1 MLPPI
6 AQIAGLIADG
16 WRMAVMSL
24 ISLAL
29 GYVLTIVLHRLA
41 DLHVDLAYAIAV
53 LTCSLV
59 NFFGCRYWVFQ
70 GTRGAL
76 LAEGGKFFSSILLFR
91 AIEIFV
97 FSRLTNWL
105 DNYHAA
111 YFLTACIAVC
121 LKFVAFR
128 IFVFRR
134 QPDR

>member
-1 MLPPI
+1 MAWI
-6 AQIAGLIADG
+6 ASLVGDG

-24 ISLAL
+24 VSLAL
-29 GYVLTIVLHRLA
+29 GYVLTIVLHQLA
-41 DLHVDLAYAIAV
+41 GLHVDLAYAIAV
-53 LTCSLV
+53 LTCSMV

-70 GTRGAL
+70 GTRGGL

-91 AIEIFV
+91 AMEIFA
-97 FSRLTNWL
+97 FSRITDWL

-128 IFVFRR
+128 AFVFRR
-134 QPDR
+134 RPGS